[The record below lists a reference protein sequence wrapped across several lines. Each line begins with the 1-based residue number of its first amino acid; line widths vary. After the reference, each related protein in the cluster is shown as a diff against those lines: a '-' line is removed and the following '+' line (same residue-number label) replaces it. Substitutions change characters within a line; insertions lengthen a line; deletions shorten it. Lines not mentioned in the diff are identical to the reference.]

1 MPEKYQLNTVV
12 VETTRRCNLRCLHC
26 GSNCDANDP
35 LGELSTSEWQRVLAE
50 LAGLG
55 TEKIVFS
62 GGEAFLKPEFDQLLT
77 AAQNN
82 QIGFGIIT
90 NGIVLP
96 DRYLE
101 LFSTV
106 KPYAIGI
113 SIDGN
118 KETHNYI
125 RQNSQAWLKSLQ
137 TVSRLVDA
145 GIPTVVNTTIS
156 KLNYQE
162 LSQIANTLN
171 MLGVCGWQVQIAAPM
186 GRMSD
191 STELLDLLEFNAV
204 CLELYSLRHHYPKMV
219 ITGADCF
226 GFDHLGLTRA
236 GDWPGCQAGISGL
249 GIRANGDVVPC
260 LSLYGDKFI
269 IANVREQSL
278 ADIWSNDEYFGF
290 NRKFDLTAV
299 SSSSR
304 CIGCDKVKDCRG
316 GCASMSWSFSDH
328 LHDAPFC
335 VYRDFETEASKG
347 RS

>member
-1 MPEKYQLNTVV
+1 MSKKHQLNTVV
-12 VETTRRCNLRCLHC
+12 LETTRRCNLRCLHC
-26 GSNCDANDP
+26 GSDCDTTDSRN
-35 LGELSTSEWQRVLAE
+35 ELSVSEWQRVFTE
-50 LAGLG
+50 LAALG

-62 GGEAFLKPEFDQLLT
+62 GGEAFIKKDFDALLIS
-77 AAQNN
+77 ARLNGL
-82 QIGFGIIT
+82 GFGIIT

-106 KPYAIGI
+106 KPYAIGV

-118 KETHNYI
+118 KDTHNYI
-125 RQNSQAWLKSLQ
+125 RQNSQAWIKSLQ
-137 TVSRLVDA
+137 TISRLVAA

-156 KLNYQE
+156 KLNYRE
-162 LSQIANTLN
+162 LSQIGHTLHT
-171 MLGVCGWQVQIAAPM
+171 LGVSGWQIQIAAPM

-191 STELLDLLEFNAV
+191 SDELLDRQEFNAV
-204 CLELYSLRHHYPKMV
+204 CLELYSLRHRYPEMV

-260 LSLYGDKFI
+260 LSLYGDQFI

-278 ADIWSNDEYFGF
+278 ADIWGNDHYFGF
-290 NRKFDLTAV
+290 NRKFDVSAV
-299 SSSSR
+299 GPSSR
-304 CIGCDKVKDCRG
+304 CACCDKFETCRG
-316 GCASMSWSFSDH
+316 GCASMSWSFNAK

-335 VYRDFETEASKG
+335 VYRDFETDNHG
-347 RS
+347 RK